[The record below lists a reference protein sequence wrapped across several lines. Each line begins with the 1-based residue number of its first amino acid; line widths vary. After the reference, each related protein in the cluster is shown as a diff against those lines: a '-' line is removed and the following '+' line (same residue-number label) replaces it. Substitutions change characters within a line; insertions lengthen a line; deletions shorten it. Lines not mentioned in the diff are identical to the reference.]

1 MTSFSIATIRDLFSE
16 VVLVFV
22 VVGVVGF
29 VVVSTLLVHSLGVLN
44 SNASTRRFASS
55 PLVIG
60 SVAIHGSTLRILIP
74 AASATRL

>member
-1 MTSFSIATIRDLFSE
+1 MTSFSIATIRDLLSE

-60 SVAIHGSTLRILIP
+60 SEAIQGSTLRILIP

>member
-1 MTSFSIATIRDLFSE
+1 MTSLSIATNNDLFSL
-16 VVLVFV
+16 VLSFFV
-22 VVGVVGF
+22 VVVVESVF
-29 VVVSTLLVHSLGVLN
+29 LSTVLTHSFGALN

-60 SVAIHGSTLRILIP
+60 SVAIPGSTLRILIP